1 VSLQDKAGLADERVD
16 FLKAFSAGK
25 AKSDPVASLA
35 RNDNKPSHASTS
47 KQPSKRKRTDS
58 ETESE
63 DGGDESEDAEALVRK
78 KVKAKHPAPAK
89 KPPPKVAAP
98 TKPAGV
104 EKPVAKRKTGPQP
117 PGRKLRTPFSGKGH
131 TLDAPAPTKAPG
143 RAASKSSTPKV
154 SSSKKQD
161 SQGTPLGGG
170 DLGSFVIGR
179 SKAGSSK
186 NPIEL

>member
-1 VSLQDKAGLADERVD
+1 VSLQDKAGLADERTD
-16 FLKAFSAGK
+16 FLKAFLTGK
-25 AKSDPVASLA
+25 AKSDPVASLS
-35 RNDNKPSHASTS
+35 RNDDQPSHASTS

-104 EKPVAKRKTGPQP
+104 EKPVAKRKTGP
-117 PGRKLRTPFSGKGH
+117 
-131 TLDAPAPTKAPG
+131 
-143 RAASKSSTPKV
+143 
-154 SSSKKQD
+154 
-161 SQGTPLGGG
+161 
-170 DLGSFVIGR
+170 
-179 SKAGSSK
+179 
-186 NPIEL
+186 